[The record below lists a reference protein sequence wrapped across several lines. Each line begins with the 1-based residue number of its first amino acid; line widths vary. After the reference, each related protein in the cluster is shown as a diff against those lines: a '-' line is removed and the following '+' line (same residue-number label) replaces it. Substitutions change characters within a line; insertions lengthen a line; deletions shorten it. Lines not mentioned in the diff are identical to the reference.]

1 MKRFGEG
8 IRKIMNRQKNDRP
21 VKRKRNYTF
30 LAGSVIT
37 GVILALT
44 LIGFFY
50 TPYDPE
56 KMDAA
61 NKLAGISFQHIMGC
75 DNFGRDIFSRVLKGC
90 GTTLMVAGGTVFIG
104 TFFGLLI
111 GAFTGYFSGL
121 IDEVL
126 MRIMDALFAF
136 PSLLLALVFVSLL
149 GSGKYQVIIAL
160 GIAFIPS
167 FSRIVRSEYMR
178 SRRLDYVQSA
188 RLAGASHLRI
198 MFVHILPNIRRVLLA
213 SVMIGFNNAV
223 LAEAG
228 LTYLGIGVQP
238 PDASLGE
245 MLSSAQTYL
254 FSAPWYALGTGLTI
268 ILMILGFSLMA
279 EGLQQT

>member
-1 MKRFGEG
+1 MKQIIEK
-8 IRKIMNRQKNDRP
+8 IRGM
-21 VKRKRNYTF
+21 RKKKQNTMF
-30 LAGSVIT
+30 ITGCVIT
-37 GVILALT
+37 GVILLLT
-44 LIGFFY
+44 LIGFIH
-50 TPYDPE
+50 TPYDPDQ
-56 KMDAA
+56 MDAT
-61 NKLAGISFQHIMGC
+61 NKLAGISWQHLMGC

-90 GTTLMVAGGTVFIG
+90 GTTLVVAGGTVLIG
-104 TFFGLLI
+104 TVFGILI
-111 GAFTGYFSGL
+111 GAFTGYFGGL
-121 IDEVL
+121 LDEVL

-136 PSLLLALVFVSLL
+136 PSLLLALVFVSLF
-149 GSGKYQVIIAL
+149 GKGKYHVIIAL

-178 SRRLDYVQSA
+178 CRDLDYVKSA
-188 RLAGASHLRI
+188 SLAGASHLRI
-198 MFVHILPNIRRVLLA
+198 MFVHILPNIRTVLVS

-254 FSAPWYALGTGLTI
+254 FSAPWYAFGTGLMI

-279 EGLQQT
+279 EGMKKHTA

>member
-1 MKRFGEG
+1 MFIKWIDNTE
-8 IRKIMNRQKNDRP
+8 NNRP
-21 VKRKRNYTF
+21 VKKKKNYTF
-30 LAGSVIT
+30 AIGCVLT
-37 GVILALT
+37 GMILVLT

-56 KMDAA
+56 AMDASL
-61 NKLAGISFQHIMGC
+61 KLTGISRSHIMGC
-75 DNFGRDIFSRVLKGC
+75 DNFGRDIFSRVMKGC
-90 GTTLMVAGGTVFIG
+90 GTTLVVAGATVMIG
-104 TFFGLLI
+104 TFFGLII
-111 GAFTGYFSGL
+111 GAFTGYFGGFV
-121 IDEVL
+121 DEVL

-149 GSGKYQVIIAL
+149 GSGKYQVIVAL

-178 SRRLDYVQSA
+178 NRDRDYVKSA

-228 LTYLGIGVQP
+228 LTYLGIGVKP
-238 PDASLGE
+238 PDPSLGE

-254 FSAPWYALGTGLTI
+254 FSAPWYALGTGI
-268 ILMILGFSLMA
+268 MMILMILGFSLMA
-279 EGLQQT
+279 EGLQKA

>member
-1 MKRFGEG
+1 MLK
-8 IRKIMNRQKNDRP
+8 KLMNNEENHKP
-21 VKRKRNYTF
+21 VKKRKNYTF
-30 LAGSVIT
+30 TVGCVLT
-37 GVILALT
+37 GVILSLT

-50 TPYDPE
+50 TPYNPE
-56 KMDAA
+56 TMDVSV
-61 NKLAGISFQHIMGC
+61 KLTGVSLSHIMGC

-90 GTTLMVAGGTVFIG
+90 GTTLIVAGGTVMIG

-111 GAFTGYFSGL
+111 GAFTGYFGGL
-121 IDEVL
+121 VDEAL
-126 MRIMDALFAF
+126 MRVMDALFAF

-149 GSGKYQVIIAL
+149 DSGKYQVIVAL

-178 SRRLDYVQSA
+178 NRDRDYVKSA

-198 MFVHILPNIRRVLLA
+198 MFVHILPNIRRVLL
-213 SVMIGFNNAV
+213 SSIMIGFNNAV

-238 PDASLGE
+238 PDSSLGE

-254 FSAPWYALGTGLTI
+254 FSAPWYAMGTGLMI

-279 EGLQQT
+279 EGLQEA

>member
-1 MKRFGEG
+1 M
-8 IRKIMNRQKNDRP
+8 
-21 VKRKRNYTF
+21 
-30 LAGSVIT
+30 IT
-37 GVILALT
+37 GIIITLT

-56 KMDAA
+56 KMDASS
-61 NKLAGISFQHIMGC
+61 KLAGISLTHIMGC
-75 DNFGRDIFSRVLKGC
+75 DNFGRDIFSRVMKGC
-90 GTTLMVAGGTVFIG
+90 GTTLVVAGATVMIG
-104 TFFGLLI
+104 TFFGLII
-111 GAFTGYFSGL
+111 GAFTGYFGGFV
-121 IDEVL
+121 DEVL

-149 GSGKYQVIIAL
+149 GSGKYQVIVAL

-178 SRRLDYVQSA
+178 NRDRDYVKSA

-228 LTYLGIGVQP
+228 LTYLGIGGKP
-238 PDASLGE
+238 PDPSLGE

-254 FSAPWYALGTGLTI
+254 FSAPWYALGTGI
-268 ILMILGFSLMA
+268 MMILMILGFSLMA
-279 EGLQQT
+279 EGLQKA

>member
-1 MKRFGEG
+1 MFIKWIDNTE
-8 IRKIMNRQKNDRP
+8 NNRP
-21 VKRKRNYTF
+21 VKKKKNYTF
-30 LAGSVIT
+30 AIGCVLT
-37 GVILALT
+37 GMILVLT

-56 KMDAA
+56 VMDASL
-61 NKLAGISFQHIMGC
+61 KLTGISPNHIMGC
-75 DNFGRDIFSRVLKGC
+75 DNFGRDIFSRVMKGC
-90 GTTLMVAGGTVFIG
+90 GTTLVVAGATVMIG
-104 TFFGLLI
+104 TFFGLII
-111 GAFTGYFSGL
+111 GAFTGYFGGFV
-121 IDEVL
+121 DEVL

-149 GSGKYQVIIAL
+149 GSGKYQVIVAL

-178 SRRLDYVQSA
+178 NRDRDYVKSA

-228 LTYLGIGVQP
+228 LTYLGIGVKP
-238 PDASLGE
+238 PDPSLGE

-254 FSAPWYALGTGLTI
+254 FSAPWYALGTGI
-268 ILMILGFSLMA
+268 MMILMILGFSLMA
-279 EGLQQT
+279 EGLQKA

>member
-1 MKRFGEG
+1 MFNLKKEKEEKHKPF
-8 IRKIMNRQKNDRP
+8 K
-21 VKRKRNYTF
+21 KRKNYTF
-30 LAGSVIT
+30 IIGCTIT
-37 GVILALT
+37 AMILALT

-56 KMDAA
+56 EMDASR
-61 NKLAGISFQHIMGC
+61 KLAGISLSHIMGC

-90 GTTLMVAGGTVFIG
+90 ATTLVVAVGTVAIG

-111 GAFTGYFSGL
+111 GAFTGYFGGVM
-121 IDEVL
+121 DEVF

-149 GSGKYQVIIAL
+149 GRGKYQVIVAL

-178 SRRLDYVQSA
+178 NRDRDYVKSA

-213 SVMIGFNNAV
+213 SIMIGFNNAV

-228 LTYLGIGVQP
+228 LTYMGIGVQP

-254 FSAPWYALGTGLTI
+254 FSAPWYALGTGLMI
-268 ILMILGFSLMA
+268 ILMILGFGLMA
-279 EGLQQT
+279 EGLQKE

>member
-1 MKRFGEG
+1 MG
-8 IRKIMNRQKNDRP
+8 IKMLIKINSDKEHNEP
-21 VKRKRNYTF
+21 VKKKKNYT
-30 LAGSVIT
+30 LIIGCVIT
-37 GVILALT
+37 GVILLLT

-56 KMDAA
+56 GMDAA
-61 NKLAGISFQHIMGC
+61 KKLAGISLSHIMGC
-75 DNFGRDIFSRVLKGC
+75 DNFGRDIFSRTLKGC
-90 GTTLMVAGGTVFIG
+90 GTTLIVAGGTVLIG
-104 TFFGLLI
+104 TFFGLVI
-111 GAFTGYFSGL
+111 GAFTGYFGGL
-121 IDEVL
+121 ADEVL

-149 GSGKYQVIIAL
+149 GSGKYQVIVAL

-167 FSRIVRSEYMR
+167 FSRIVRGEYMR
-178 SRRLDYVQSA
+178 NRDRDYVKSA
-188 RLAGASHLRI
+188 RLAGASHFRI

-213 SVMIGFNNAV
+213 SIMIGFNNAV

-254 FSAPWYALGTGLTI
+254 FSAPWYALGTGLMI

-279 EGLQQT
+279 EGLQKA